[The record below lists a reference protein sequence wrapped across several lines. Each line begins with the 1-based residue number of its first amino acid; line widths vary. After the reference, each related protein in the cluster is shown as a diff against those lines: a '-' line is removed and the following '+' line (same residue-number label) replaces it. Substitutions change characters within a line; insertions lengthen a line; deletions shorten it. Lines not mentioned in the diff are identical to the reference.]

1 MMRTKHA
8 NRPAPGTA
16 LTVAAALLLLAL
28 PALAAELTVASYVDL
43 TIERLELA
51 YTTWSQE
58 DRSPVETEE
67 AELCLPYETDLDAYY
82 AFAGKHH
89 QEIEDYL
96 AEHTDKRDRIDQL
109 AADIAAI
116 IEQKEAP

>member
-1 MMRTKHA
+1 MRTQHS
-8 NRPAPGTA
+8 NRRGLGTA
-16 LTVAAALLLLAL
+16 LATLVALAVVTP

-51 YTTWSQE
+51 YRTWSE
-58 DRSPVETEE
+58 EGRSPVETEE
-67 AELCLPYETDLDAYY
+67 ADVCQLYETTLDAYY
-82 AFAGKHH
+82 AFAGDHK

-96 AEHTDKRDRIDQL
+96 AEHTDKRDTIDSL

-116 IEQKEAP
+116 IDQQEAQ